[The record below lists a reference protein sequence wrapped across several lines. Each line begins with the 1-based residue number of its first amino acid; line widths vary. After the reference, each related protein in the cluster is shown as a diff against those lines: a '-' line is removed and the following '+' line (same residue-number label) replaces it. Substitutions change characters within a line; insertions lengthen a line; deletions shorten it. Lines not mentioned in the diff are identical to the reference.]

1 MREKSETSS
10 NKDGFCTCLRF
21 KDPRERKVQS
31 ANHEAVGHDDDNS
44 VTLSEKNLEQLLN
57 VACPG
62 HLIG

>member
-44 VTLSEKNLEQLLN
+44 VTLSEKK
-57 VACPG
+57 
-62 HLIG
+62 I